1 MQKWEIFGK
10 NFTVSN
16 KGLTYFI
23 GICSSPNNSADD
35 TAIIQ
40 KENSSSHVLGKLDQ
54 VNLVRGDDWILL
66 TYKDGDPYKD
76 ACNNSTRSASIMFV
90 CGQNKRTNVSDL
102 MIKSIT
108 VFKNSDIN
116 QSVGYV
122 NLKEELRKANLTI
135 LQEHTSTDHHCNY
148 MFQLRVPEMCPPVEK
163 NNKLSGSAIFL
174 IIFFSV
180 TAAYL
185 FVGAVFMHV
194 KHGARGIDHI
204 PNLEMWRKLGNLAA
218 DGCEFCCRCE
228 RTSPRAGYFLDE
240 SGPDMRDDDILSP

>member
-90 CGQNKRTNVSDL
+90 CGQNKV
-102 MIKSIT
+102 
-108 VFKNSDIN
+108 
-116 QSVGYV
+116 
-122 NLKEELRKANLTI
+122 RK
-135 LQEHTSTDHHCNY
+135 TST
-148 MFQLRVPEMCPPVEK
+148 
-163 NNKLSGSAIFL
+163 NK
-174 IIFFSV
+174 
-180 TAAYL
+180 
-185 FVGAVFMHV
+185 
-194 KHGARGIDHI
+194 
-204 PNLEMWRKLGNLAA
+204 
-218 DGCEFCCRCE
+218 
-228 RTSPRAGYFLDE
+228 
-240 SGPDMRDDDILSP
+240 

>member
-90 CGQNKRTNVSDL
+90 CGQN
-102 MIKSIT
+102 
-108 VFKNSDIN
+108 
-116 QSVGYV
+116 
-122 NLKEELRKANLTI
+122 KANLTI